1 MADIGE
7 PATSDAG
14 AAPVPP
20 LPASL
25 AAHSR
30 FVKRATCSRCGAP
43 KSLPSST
50 AYLYCDKCG
59 ALVDYDFRVANA
71 GTNAGLTN
79 TVFAQLVAPYQVSIA
94 QAKAAGDQEGYRSI
108 MLWVFQE
115 WIRRCPDAMS
125 PRGRTDAWFRDQMIR
140 YCTESA
146 VYKAFDPVQ
155 QQLEA
160 QSDALI
166 ARFERVP
173 QPGGAWI
180 TWGDDFWRA
189 AELWKQQMD
198 LAYADMKR
206 YGITDLDPD
215 EAPPGVA
222 LKMEY
227 STFCQAWLPHLTPD
241 DGARLLALYGLTDDY
256 VQAPTQ
262 ALEHHSCG
270 GCGADLPTVAGAR
283 VVVCEQCGQRIEVGA
298 GAVPCRQC
306 GAPLDYPVGLDRLTC
321 PYCRS
326 ATAKV

>member
-1 MADIGE
+1 MADVHD
-7 PATSDAG
+7 PSSADAG
-14 AAPVPP
+14 AAPP

-30 FVKRATCSRCGAP
+30 FVKRATCTRCGAP
-43 KSLPSST
+43 KTMPSTS

-59 ALVDYDFRVANA
+59 ALVDYDFRVANS
-71 GTNAGLTN
+71 GTNAGITN
-79 TVFAQLVAPYQVSIA
+79 TVFSQLIAPYQVSIA
-94 QAKAAGDQEGYRSI
+94 QKKLAGDQQGYRDI

-115 WIRRCPDAMS
+115 WLNRCPDAMS
-125 PRGRTDAWFRDQMIR
+125 PRGRTDGWFRDQMIR

-166 ARFERVP
+166 ATFERVP

-180 TWGDDFWRA
+180 TWGENFWKA

-241 DGARLLALYGLTDDY
+241 DGARLLALYGLKDDY
-256 VQAPTQ
+256 VQAPNQ
-262 ALEHHSCG
+262 PLEHHSCG
-270 GCGADLPTVAGAR
+270 GCGADLPTVVGAR

-306 GAPLDYPVGLDRLTC
+306 GAPLDYPVGVDRLTC